1 MASCRTVEFLYRAV
15 PLRAFRD
22 HLIRTHMEECPR
34 CRAGLASLEE
44 ARGLFVRVEDAGSVD
59 GLWERIAD
67 QAVRRAPAPDRPVAG
82 VAPGLRWATAAAMAL
97 VIAVTGF
104 WFLDQVQ
111 KAGPEAGSVAG
122 DANFRLEYVNIGGA
136 PAQTFVFQPN
146 GSDTVF
152 VWAQRV
158 P

>member
-15 PLRAFRD
+15 PLRVFRD
-22 HLIRTHMEECPR
+22 HLIRNHLETCAH
-34 CRAGLASLEE
+34 CRAGLVSQEE
-44 ARGLFVRVEDAGSVD
+44 ARRLFVRAEDAGSVEV
-59 GLWERIAD
+59 LWGRIAD
-67 QAVRRAPAPDRPVAG
+67 QAVRRASAPARPAAG
-82 VAPGLRWATAAAMAL
+82 LVPGLRWATAAAMAL

-104 WFLDQVQ
+104 WLLDQVS
-111 KAGPEAGSVAG
+111 KIGPEEGRAAGN
-122 DANFRLEYVNIGGA
+122 ANFRLDYVNIGGA
-136 PAQTFVFQPN
+136 PAQTFVFQPI